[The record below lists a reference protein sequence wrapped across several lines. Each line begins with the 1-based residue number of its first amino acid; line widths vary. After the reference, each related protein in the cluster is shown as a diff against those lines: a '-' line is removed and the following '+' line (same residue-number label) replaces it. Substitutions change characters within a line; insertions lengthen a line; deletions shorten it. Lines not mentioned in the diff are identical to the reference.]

1 MVWRH
6 SFGPAWAAFAPLEE
20 SKVVSSHPRMVNRR
34 QVLRAIIFASL
45 LSVLSAASVSLAY
58 GQFTLTAS
66 AVHPAA
72 GVDPGGV
79 ATATVNLGPATGFT
93 NAVALSCAVV
103 TQVASGTPPLCAVSP
118 VAATPPSTP
127 ALTITTFSGTPAGTY
142 QIAVTGTYGG
152 ATQTATLYLSVA
164 DLTEDYTLS
173 VLPTTAIPSPIP
185 AGSSATTTVSVL
197 PIGDYT
203 GSVTLACLAV
213 TPVVTAA
220 PYCSFTPATV
230 TVGGGPAPTSQLT
243 IFSFGASSP
252 TGKLSYPR
260 IFYAMWLAV
269 PGLALVGAGVG
280 KNHRRK
286 LLGIFFLMAVAGGL
300 LLLPAC
306 NTNTLGTTAANG
318 GITPKNTYTFTL
330 SAVDVNGAGP
340 SNTTT
345 CTTST
350 SGSCDSATVTIEVT
364 TSTTTD

>member
-1 MVWRH
+1 
-6 SFGPAWAAFAPLEE
+6 
-20 SKVVSSHPRMVNRR
+20 VSSHPRMVNRR
-34 QVLRAIIFASL
+34 QALRAIIFASL
-45 LSVLSAASVSLAY
+45 LSVLSVASVSLAY

-79 ATATVNLGPATGFT
+79 ATATINLGPATGFT

-103 TQVASGTPPLCAVSP
+103 TQVSSGTPPLCGVSP
-118 VAATPPSTP
+118 VAATPPATP

-142 QIAVTGTYGG
+142 QIAVTGTYAGT
-152 ATQTATLYLSVA
+152 TQTATLYLSVA

-197 PIGDYT
+197 PIGNYT
-203 GSVTLACLAV
+203 GSVTLACLSV

-220 PYCSFTPATV
+220 PYCSFTPPTV
-230 TVGGGPAPTSQLT
+230 TVGSGAPTSTLT
-243 IFSFGASSP
+243 IYSFGTSSP

-269 PGLALVGAGVG
+269 PGLMLVGAGASRS
-280 KNHRRK
+280 HRRK
-286 LLGIFFLMAVAGGL
+286 LLGIFFLMLVAGGL

-306 NTNTLGTTAANG
+306 NTATLGTTAQNG
-318 GITPKNTYTFTL
+318 GVTPNDTYTFTL

-345 CTTST
+345 CTTSV
-350 SGSCDSATVTIEVT
+350 SGSCDSATVTIKVT
-364 TSTTTD
+364 TSTATN